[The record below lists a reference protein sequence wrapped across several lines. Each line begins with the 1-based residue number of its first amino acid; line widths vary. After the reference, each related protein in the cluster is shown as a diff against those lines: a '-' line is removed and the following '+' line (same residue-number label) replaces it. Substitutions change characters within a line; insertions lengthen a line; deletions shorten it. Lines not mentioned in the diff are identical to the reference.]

1 MNLAVFGTSDGGLL
15 VGKGPFESF
24 AEPPEYGVAFYRN
37 DFALSSPTPWLVPS
51 EVERIERGSSFEALS
66 NELPEISWEEPE
78 VEPFAEVF
86 AEASQAIRSGS
97 IEKSVP
103 VVTARGALV
112 SGSCEG
118 LCQILAAGGPSL
130 RPYAWIEGA
139 EGVAGLSPELLF
151 RLEEGVLHAMALAG
165 TARREERE
173 AFGVDEKEIREHEFV
188 AQTLL
193 SKLSDLGSTTRHAR
207 EIMDLGSLVHF
218 HSGIDV
224 ELKGEVTANRLVSL
238 LHPTPA
244 LGPLPRTAETMD
256 QLIDWRQKLGC
267 PAWFGAPFGL
277 YNEGVFEVLV
287 AIRMICWREK
297 EALVPSGCGV
307 IEESRLVS
315 EWRELRLKRES
326 VRSAFGV

>member
-1 MNLAVFGTSDGGLL
+1 MNLAVFGASDGGLL
-15 VGKGPFESF
+15 VGKGPFEVL
-24 AEPPEYGVAFYRN
+24 AAPPEGGVAFYRN
-37 DFALSSPTPWLVPS
+37 DFALSSPTPWFVPS
-51 EVERIERGSSFEALS
+51 EVEKIEKGSSLEALN
-66 NELPEISWEEPE
+66 NELPEIAWEEPE
-78 VEPFAEVF
+78 VEPFAGVF
-86 AEASQAIRSGS
+86 AEASEAIRSGS

-103 VVTARGALV
+103 VVTARGSLI

-118 LCQILAAGGPSL
+118 LCQVLSAGRPPL
-130 RPYAWIEGA
+130 RPYAWIDGV

-151 RLEEGVLHAMALAG
+151 QFEGGVLHAMALAG

-193 SKLSDLGSTTRHAR
+193 AKLSDLGTTRRHPR
-207 EIMDLGSLVHF
+207 EIMDLGPLVHF

-224 ELKGEVTANRLVSL
+224 ELEEEVPLDRLVSL

-244 LGPLPRTAETMD
+244 LGPLPRTVETMR
-256 QLIDWRQKLGC
+256 QLGDWRQQLGC
-267 PAWFGAPFGL
+267 PVWFGAPFGL
-277 YNEGVFEVLV
+277 YNEGIFEVLV
-287 AIRMICWREK
+287 AIRMIRWQGQEVV
-297 EALVPSGCGV
+297 VPSGCGV

-326 VRSAFGV
+326 VRSAFGI